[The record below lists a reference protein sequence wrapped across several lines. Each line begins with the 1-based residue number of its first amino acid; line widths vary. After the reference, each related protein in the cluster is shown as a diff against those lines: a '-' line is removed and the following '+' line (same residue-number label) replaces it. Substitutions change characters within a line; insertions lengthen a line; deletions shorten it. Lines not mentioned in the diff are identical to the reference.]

1 MQRLHRGARLALVGV
16 ITLAALA
23 CSASA
28 ASADYWDGKWYAIE
42 TQFFKPESSPYK
54 QVVTNWDG
62 ENEQSRLTYF
72 GDYANQKWAF
82 IHVTGAPGWF
92 KVVNGWSGKC
102 LSVEWWDATPGR
114 RITQQKCAQ
123 NSATAGGQLWH
134 EEGHPRYPWPSNLTA
149 KAIRNKNGLYL
160 GIDSN
165 LGWCPASCTN
175 RPLIAEEE
183 GQSWDMFYLRH
194 LN

>member
-1 MQRLHRGARLALVGV
+1 MHLSRRRSTL
-16 ITLAALA
+16 LAALA
-23 CSASA
+23 AGAALALTASA
-28 ASADYWDGKWYAIE
+28 ASADYWDGKWYAIQ
-42 TQFFKPESSPYK
+42 TQYFNPSSSPFP

-72 GDYANQKWAF
+72 GDYANQKWA
-82 IHVTGAPGWF
+82 VVNVSGAPGWF

-114 RITQQKCAQ
+114 RITQQKCA
-123 NSATAGGQLWH
+123 NYPATAGGQLWH
-134 EEGHPRYPWPSNLTA
+134 EEGHPNYPNPATA

-165 LGWCPASCTN
+165 HGKCPEHCTD
-175 RPLIAEEE
+175 RPLIGESE
-183 GQSWDMFYLRH
+183 GQSWDLFYLRH

>member
-1 MQRLHRGARLALVGV
+1 VVGLLALATG
-16 ITLAALA
+16 LAW
-23 CSASA
+23 AST

-42 TQFFKPESSPYK
+42 TQYFKPESSPIK
-54 QVVTNWDG
+54 QVVTNWDA
-62 ENEQSRLTYF
+62 ENEQSRLTTF

-82 IHVTGAPGWF
+82 VNVSGAPGWY

-102 LSVEWWDATPGR
+102 LAVEWGDATPGR
-114 RITQQKCAQ
+114 RVVQQKCAKYP
-123 NSATAGGQLWH
+123 ATAGGQLWH
-134 EEGHPRYPWPSNLTA
+134 EEGHPNYPWPSNLTA

-160 GIDSN
+160 GIDSQ

-175 RPLIAEEE
+175 RPLIADEE